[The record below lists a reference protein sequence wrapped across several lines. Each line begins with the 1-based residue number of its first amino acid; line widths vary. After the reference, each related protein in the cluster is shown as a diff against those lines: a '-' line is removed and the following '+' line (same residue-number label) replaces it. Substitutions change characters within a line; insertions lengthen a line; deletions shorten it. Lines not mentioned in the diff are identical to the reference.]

1 MLTWPLVP
9 SCKPAAAVCVS
20 RARNPDP
27 PPDSPA
33 HGRHASQTQLVP
45 SQPPCPLP
53 TREPCTPPRA
63 HAPPRGAP
71 STPRSHAPRP
81 PPCPSTAAARLGR
94 AAPRDLPPASLPP
107 PCPGAQSCRGGA
119 EPAGEQVHPLCQPD
133 APRGAPRISL
143 LCCCFLENDQITP
156 RSQRVI
162 PEMLNRRPLH
172 PRDPFR
178 SRYRGHG
185 TPHRSLLRRL
195 PAAASLE

>member
-1 MLTWPLVP
+1 MLTWPL
-9 SCKPAAAVCVS
+9 
-20 RARNPDP
+20 
-27 PPDSPA
+27 
-33 HGRHASQTQLVP
+33 GRPASQRRPRVSPGPGTW
-45 SQPPCPLP
+45 
-53 TREPCTPPRA
+53 TPPRQ
-63 HAPPRGAP
+63 
-71 STPRSHAPRP
+71 PRSWSARVPN
-81 PPCPSTAAARLGR
+81 AACSE
-94 AAPRDLPPASLPP
+94 PASLPAAHTRAMHTAP
-107 PCPGAQSCRGGA
+107 CPHAAHGAHPVPRVPTRHGHHPALALLPLAWAVQRLATCLPHCPGAQSCRGSA

-156 RSQRVI
+156 RSQRVV

-195 PAAASLE
+195 PAATSLE